1 MEILNSEN
9 QVHRTKLD
17 PRTKLILLIAICFLV
32 IGGEGGGITL
42 VIKPLLTAVPLT
54 LLFWNGKRKLTVISG
69 IIYILCY
76 LGENFLIP
84 LTTGAANFILL
95 FACGFI
101 ARVLPGL
108 LMGYYTVHTT
118 TVSEFIAAM
127 ERIHLSEKIVIPVA
141 VMLRF
146 FPTVMEEYHS
156 IGDAMRM
163 RGIRLGGKKTTKILE
178 YRFIPMMI
186 CSVKIGEEL
195 SAAALTR
202 GLGAPVRRT
211 NICQIGFRVVDIIL
225 ILSCIILFILD
236 IFRKLGVL

>member
-1 MEILNSEN
+1 M
-9 QVHRTKLD
+9 
-17 PRTKLILLIAICFLV
+17 
-32 IGGEGGGITL
+32 
-42 VIKPLLTAVPLT
+42 IKPLLTAVPLT
-54 LLFWNGKRKLTVISG
+54 LLFLDGKRKLTVISG

-108 LMGYYTVHTT
+108 LMGYHTVHTT

-163 RGIRLGGKKTTKILE
+163 RGIRLGGK
-178 YRFIPMMI
+178 
-186 CSVKIGEEL
+186 
-195 SAAALTR
+195 
-202 GLGAPVRRT
+202 
-211 NICQIGFRVVDIIL
+211 
-225 ILSCIILFILD
+225 
-236 IFRKLGVL
+236 

>member
-1 MEILNSEN
+1 
-9 QVHRTKLD
+9 
-17 PRTKLILLIAICFLV
+17 
-32 IGGEGGGITL
+32 
-42 VIKPLLTAVPLT
+42 
-54 LLFWNGKRKLTVISG
+54 
-69 IIYILCY
+69 
-76 LGENFLIP
+76 
-84 LTTGAANFILL
+84 
-95 FACGFI
+95 
-101 ARVLPGL
+101 
-108 LMGYYTVHTT
+108 MGYYTVHTT

-211 NICQIGFRVVDIIL
+211 NICHIGFRVVDIIL
-225 ILSCIILFILD
+225 ILGCIILFVLD
-236 IFRKLGVL
+236 ILRKLGVL